1 MTENEKSELIPK
13 IKNGIVVDHIP
24 VGFGV
29 KVLEILRSYPGM
41 RDMVTTVGL
50 NYQST
55 KLGSKDMLKIV
66 TTNELRPEI
75 IEHLSLVSPG
85 ISIKRIRDYGVD
97 KKFVITTPTA
107 INGQARCRNPNC
119 ITNNE
124 RHMVTRFQATRR
136 DPGKYRCMYCE
147 RVFFLGELELF
158 SR

>member
-1 MTENEKSELIPK
+1 MTPNEKSELIPK

-29 KVLEILRSYPGM
+29 KVLEILRFYPGM
-41 RDMVTTVGL
+41 RDMVITVGL

-55 KLGSKDMLKIV
+55 KLGSKDTVKLV

-85 ISIKRIRDYGVD
+85 ISIKRIRDYAVD

-158 SR
+158 TR